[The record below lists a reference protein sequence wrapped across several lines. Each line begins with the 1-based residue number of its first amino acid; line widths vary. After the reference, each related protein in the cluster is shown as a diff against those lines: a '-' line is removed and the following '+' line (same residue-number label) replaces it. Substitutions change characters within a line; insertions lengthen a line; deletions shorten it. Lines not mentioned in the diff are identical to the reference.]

1 VKAGEGRLTSRT
13 NNAIDLFKPLA
24 KATCCPGDGFAA
36 Q

>member
-13 NNAIDLFKPLA
+13 NNAIDIFKPMA
-24 KATCCPGDGFAA
+24 KATGHPGDGFAA